1 MAQHFNPTRIKQDSQ
16 HKRIHIMMGFYSP
29 KGLMLKESFVFD
41 KCNVRTLKT
50 LIDYCSLPPPL
61 SFLVSFFKCLGSTLD
76 KKKTFEVESCGGS
89 EWEEEGY
96 FKSCDSEVSFTKELS
111 VGFWHCKCFVCLQA
125 SS

>member
-1 MAQHFNPTRIKQDSQ
+1 MMA
-16 HKRIHIMMGFYSP
+16 FYSP

-50 LIDYCSLPPPL
+50 LIYYCSPSL
-61 SFLVSFFKCLGSTLD
+61 SFLSWCYFLSACD
-76 KKKTFEVESCGGS
+76 PHWIRKKTFEVESRGGS